1 MNKKFY
7 ISIYIFLAFQLIH
20 SSYLSQTF
28 LTNAQVYDF
37 EVGDVVQGRYQSSA
51 PFSFGPPGYET
62 KTIIGKEISQSLDT
76 IYYTIKRDYYIP
88 PACPTCS
95 PTFSYDTIIQ
105 TITNLDLPANH
116 LNETSCF
123 DLRDTSYYD
132 YCGREVW
139 ERLPIPV
146 ENCFEPVSHTTK
158 FVAGVGGPF
167 FTKNDPKGP
176 LYTEFVLIY
185 YSKDTVICGNLMV
198 SIPELVENNIPLKI
212 YPNPADENLFLSEID
227 PSEIGERAVI
237 YDFLGH
243 MIHEIQIESTN
254 QKIDVSHFESGV
266 YFLNILGRIGKFVIK

>member
-1 MNKKFY
+1 MNRK
-7 ISIYIFLAFQLIH
+7 IYFLLGFLLAFQLLH
-20 SSYLSQTF
+20 SSYYSQTF
-28 LTNAQVYDF
+28 LTNGQVFDF

-76 IYYTIKRDYYIP
+76 IYYTIKRDFYIP

-123 DLRDTSYYD
+123 DLRDTSYVD
-132 YCGREVW
+132 FCGREVW
-139 ERLPIPV
+139 EKIPVPV
-146 ENCFEPVSHTTK
+146 ENCFEPITHTTS

-176 LYTEFVLIY
+176 LYSEFVLIY
-185 YSKDTVICGNLMV
+185 YSKDTVSCGNLMV
-198 SIPELVENNIPLKI
+198 SVPELVESNKSLKI
-212 YPNPADENLFLSEID
+212 YPIPADENLFLSEID

-243 MIHEIQIESTN
+243 MIHEIQIESSD
-254 QKIDVSHFESGV
+254 QKIDVSCFGSGV
-266 YFLNILGRIGKFVIK
+266 YWLRLLGRTAKFIVK

>member
-1 MNKKFY
+1 MNRKMYFLLG
-7 ISIYIFLAFQLIH
+7 FLLAFQLLH
-20 SSYLSQTF
+20 SSYYSQTF
-28 LTNAQVYDF
+28 LTNGQVFDF

-76 IYYTIKRDYYIP
+76 IYYTIKRDFYIP

-123 DLRDTSYYD
+123 DLRDTSYVD
-132 YCGREVW
+132 FCGREVW
-139 ERLPIPV
+139 EKIPVPV
-146 ENCFEPVSHTTK
+146 ENCFEPITHTTS

-176 LYTEFVLIY
+176 IYTEFTLIY
-185 YSKDTVICGNLMV
+185 YSKDTISCGNLMV
-198 SIPELVENNIPLKI
+198 SVQELNINKNPLII
-212 YPNPADENLFLSEID
+212 YPNPASENLFISEIHLN
-227 PSEIGERAVI
+227 EVGQRASI
-237 YDFLGH
+237 FNYLGQK
-243 MIHEIQIESTN
+243 IVECEIESIE
-254 QKIDVSHFESGV
+254 QKIDISYLKSGF
-266 YFLNILGRIGKFVIK
+266 YILNLSGRTSRFVVK

>member
-1 MNKKFY
+1 MNRK
-7 ISIYIFLAFQLIH
+7 IYFLLGFLLAFQLIH
-20 SSYLSQTF
+20 SSYYSQSF
-28 LTNAQVYDF
+28 LTNGQVFNF
-37 EVGDVVQGRYQSSA
+37 EVGDVIQGRYQSSA

-76 IYYTIKRDYYIP
+76 IYYTIKRDCYIP

-123 DLRDTSYYD
+123 DLRDTSYVD
-132 YCGREVW
+132 FCGRVVW
-139 ERLPIPV
+139 EKIPVTV
-146 ENCFEPVSHTTK
+146 ENCFEPVTHTTT

-185 YSKDTVICGNLMV
+185 YSKDTISCGNLMV
-198 SIPELVENNIPLKI
+198 SIPELVENKNPLKI
-212 YPNPADENLFLSEID
+212 YPNPASENLFLSELN
-227 PSEIGERAVI
+227 ENQIGEKALI
-237 YDFLGH
+237 CDYLGQKKV
-243 MIHEIQIESTN
+243 EFQIESTN